1 MVTYTDLNKEITAE
15 QQGIKEQTHKFAAEV
30 LRPASIELDKLSPE
44 EVIAEGSLLWDVF
57 RKAYEQG
64 YHTSSLP
71 EQFGGANLSP
81 LASHIHA
88 EEMG

>member
-1 MVTYTDLNKEITAE
+1 VATYLDLNKDLTDAE
-15 QQGIKEQTHKFAAEV
+15 KSVKDETHKFAAEV

-81 LASHIHA
+81 LARGSGHLP
-88 EEMG
+88 